1 MSILLPYQPPY
12 DWEAMLGYLAPRAI
26 PGMERVADGA
36 YSRTFFTGAASGR
49 FTVRNSPAER
59 GLLAD
64 IQVTDEAVAARVS
77 ARLALMF
84 DTERD
89 VAAVAACLGSDPV
102 LGPLLRLRPGLRS
115 PGAWDGFELAVR
127 AILGQQVSVAA
138 ARMLALRLVQL
149 CGRALPDDGP
159 LTVAFPDAPLM
170 AATDLAALGMP
181 ASRRAALRA
190 LAEAACRDP
199 TLFDP
204 SQDLEACVAK
214 LRRIRGVGE
223 WTAHYVALRAG
234 RCMDAFPHADL
245 ALLRA
250 AAGPGGERPLPRA
263 LLARAEAWRPFRA
276 YAAQHLWTAEP
287 VPRS

>member
-1 MSILLPYQPPY
+1 MRLLLPYGPPY

-26 PGMERVADGA
+26 PGMERVADNA
-36 YSRTFFTGAASGR
+36 YSRTFFVGAASGR
-49 FTVRNSPAER
+49 FTVRNLPAEG

-64 IQVTDEAVAARVS
+64 IEVSDQTAVPAVC

-89 VAAVAACLGSDPV
+89 VAAIAACLGPDPV
-102 LGPLLRLRPGLRS
+102 LGPMIRLRPGLRA

-127 AILGQQVSVAA
+127 AVLGQQVSVAA
-138 ARMLALRLVQL
+138 ARMLALRLVAL
-149 CGRALPDDGP
+149 CGRTLPDDGSG
-159 LTVAFPDAPLM
+159 LALAFPDAPLM

-181 ASRRAALRA
+181 GSRRAALRA
-190 LAEAACRDP
+190 LAEAACADA

-204 SQDLEACVAK
+204 SDDLQLCVGR
-214 LRRIRGVGE
+214 LRRIRGIGE
-223 WTAHYVALRAG
+223 WTAHYIALRAA

-250 AAGPGGERPLPRA
+250 AAGPGGERPSPRA

-276 YAAQHLWTAEP
+276 YAAQHLWTAAP
-287 VPRS
+287 GP